1 MNINFLIILTIII
14 PLAGIPLILLSR
26 NSPNLREFITILTAS
41 ILFLTNLLLTINTL
55 EHSESKTFVIV
66 NFFPGGSIQLTP
78 EPLGLIFG
86 LIASGLWIVTS
97 IYSIGYMRGKNEK
110 NQTRFYCFFALAI
123 AATMGV
129 AYAGNLITLFI
140 FYEALSLSTYPLV
153 THHQS
158 ENAKQRNR

>member
-1 MNINFLIILTIII
+1 MNNNILLTLTLII
-14 PLAGIPLILLSR
+14 PLLGTFFIFLSR
-26 NSPNLREFITILTAS
+26 KSPNLRETITIVTAS
-41 ILFLTNLLLTINTL
+41 LLFLINVLLTLNVINGSTNTSL
-55 EHSESKTFVIV
+55 VIGS
-66 NFFPGGSIQLTP
+66 FFPGGSIQLTA

-97 IYSIGYMRGKNEK
+97 IYSIGYMRGKKEL

-140 FYEALSLSTYPLV
+140 FYEAL
-153 THHQS
+153 
-158 ENAKQRNR
+158 